1 MVWYLY
7 ICAEINKI
15 MKKGIRLLISMSLLL
30 LFMQCKEDT
39 IEQQKTSLFVTV
51 LSDHKLFTPTMLVE
65 SATVKLMPGD
75 KTGKTDRLG
84 TLYFNDLEPGNYEL
98 EVTHHHLGKHSRKVE
113 LKPDIHSE
121 QTFYFKSEGE
131 SAGKVFEMLMPEKDS
146 VYSSKEEM
154 HFRFRFFSDD
164 NTPMHVSLKSNLD
177 GVLFE
182 DSLSVVKGILTFPSL
197 TLSAGVHDIQLEI
210 RKANGIYIT
219 QNNRVDMT
227 KVNPVRFTSI
237 EAFKDVVELKW
248 ERYDGADFRNYE
260 IRSNQ
265 KVIATIDN
273 PDQTSFFDPIFI
285 YGARYF
291 YDITINTIYD
301 RSETF
306 RADTAVSCPDKR
318 YSVPGEPKCMHPSKP
333 YFYFEESRETGKI
346 MLWNYQTN
354 EQKMLPVTLPNAK
367 MLIGNNRTNDLFV
380 CRTYHK
386 DSDKIVYQVNSVTME
401 VIKALKV
408 SDKSFDIYSIST
420 LADNLLLVSLQSET
434 SQSKDILRV
443 FSLDTYQQVGEDIIC
458 PAFQMIQDHTR
469 NRVTG
474 IVASRWVTKYDEMVS
489 ATFSRSGML
498 LGKTIRKFDGYLED
512 PVFSPDGT
520 YMLVNVNPVY
530 KLCYA
535 DDNFGYIG
543 SLNMAQGGS
552 DYYNQDGAIFSAD
565 SKQMYIFNSS
575 ARSVSVYTCPDRY
588 QHKIIRTKG
597 EPVRQF
603 MQNDK
608 LIVVSKIPDY
618 LTVRYTMEMFDLNE
632 R

>member
-1 MVWYLY
+1 
-7 ICAEINKI
+7 
-15 MKKGIRLLISMSLLL
+15 MKKGICLLISMSLLL
-30 LFMQCKEDT
+30 LFIQCKEDT

-75 KTGKTDRLG
+75 KTGKTDKLG
-84 TLYFNDLEPGNYEL
+84 TFYFNDLEPGIYEL
-98 EVTHHHLGKHSRKVE
+98 EVTHHHLGKHTRKVE
-113 LKPDIHSE
+113 MKPDVHSE
-121 QTFYFKSEGE
+121 QVFYFKSDEE
-131 SAGKVFEMLMPEKDS
+131 SAGKVFEMLKPQKDS
-146 VYSSKEEM
+146 VYSSKEEIRFQ
-154 HFRFRFFSDD
+154 FRFLSDD
-164 NTPMHVSLKSNLD
+164 NAPMHVLLKSSLD

-182 DSLSVVKGILTFPSL
+182 DSLSVVKGKLTFPSL
-197 TLSAGVHDIQLEI
+197 LLSTGVHDIQLDI
-210 RKANGIYIT
+210 RKANGIYLT
-219 QNNRVDMT
+219 QSNRVDMT
-227 KVNPVRFTSI
+227 KVNPVKFTSI
-237 EAFKDVVELKW
+237 EALKDVVELKW
-248 ERYDGADFRNYE
+248 ERYDGDDFRNYV

-273 PDQTSFFDPIFI
+273 PDQTSFSDLIDK

-333 YFYFEESRETGKI
+333 YFYFEESREAGKI

-380 CRTYHK
+380 CRTYDK
-386 DSDKIVYQVNSVTME
+386 DNDKMVYQVNSVTME

-408 SDKSFDIYSIST
+408 SDKNFDIYSIST

-443 FSLDTYQQVGEDIIC
+443 FSLDTYQQIGEDIIC

-469 NRVTG
+469 NRVAG
-474 IVASRWVTKYDEMVS
+474 IMSSRWSTKSDEMVS
-489 ATFSRSGML
+489 ATFSRSGL
-498 LGKTIRKFDGYLED
+498 LLSKTIRKFGGYLAN
-512 PVFSPDGT
+512 PVFSPDGA
-520 YMLVNVNPVY
+520 YMLVSINPVY
-530 KLCYA
+530 KLCHA
-535 DDNFGYIG
+535 DDSFGYIG

-552 DYYNQDGAIFSAD
+552 DYDNKDGAIFSTD

-575 ARSVSVYTCPDRY
+575 ARSISVYTCPERY
-588 QHKIIRTKG
+588 QHKIFRTKG

-608 LIVVSKIPDY
+608 LIVVSKIADY
-618 LTVRYTMEMFDLNE
+618 LTVCYTMEMFDLNE